1 MYCWLIQVYCLL
13 TQLKKNNNWIN
24 TFRRVLKKHNR
35 WQRSYRVSLW
45 RNLSWLKE
53 TTAIQ
58 KFKNKCSA
66 EWHIWTLITP
76 NSRGPSL
83 VETWNPWK
91 LLWNLTLQGSYL
103 QGTLQWHNRAAL
115 DEHLLGQ
122 CRDLYREWLDTL
134 FCFSYHSPGHSS
146 CHSYQGHLHST
157 TMVCT
162 AMTKFHK
169 DQCCSTF

>member
-1 MYCWLIQVYCLL
+1 MYCLL

-24 TFRRVLKKHNR
+24 TFRRVKKKKKHNR

-76 NSRGPSL
+76 NSRGPSP
-83 VETWNPWK
+83 VETWNPWM
-91 LLWNLTLQGSYL
+91 LLWNLTLQGSYI

-122 CRDLYREWLDTL
+122 CRDLYCEWLDTVLL
-134 FCFSYHSPGHSS
+134 FESQSRTQFMSQLPGSSAQYHHG
-146 CHSYQGHLHST
+146 LHSHGQ
-157 TMVCT
+157 VP
-162 AMTKFHK
+162 
-169 DQCCSTF
+169 QGPVL